1 MLLFTGK
8 AMLKKLHHEAKKDM
22 ETKLTNTENIKK
34 PFIKNN
40 TLMAIIIAIGVIG
53 AIAVFVMNLVKSKE
67 KTATANA
74 AETEW
79 YMISDYITDM
89 ISAGNL
95 DISYVYSSQRKQMFI
110 AGDNV
115 FYSVQHNGTKLY
127 FGQGTYGQNSTTDEL
142 KIAEAK
148 AIKGMMSFS
157 DYVTDFSVE
166 NYNQGTNSFSDGTV
180 KIRMRVEKD
189 GKIKQESFKA
199 NIPTKE

>member
-1 MLLFTGK
+1 MASK
-8 AMLKKLHHEAKKDM
+8 QSK
-22 ETKLTNTENIKK
+22 TEISNESNSLQKK

-53 AIAVFVMNLVKSKE
+53 AAAVFIMNFMKSRE
-67 KTATANA
+67 KTTSANTAEA
-74 AETEW
+74 EW
-79 YMISDYITDM
+79 YKISDYITDM
-89 ISAGNL
+89 ISVGDL

-110 AGDNV
+110 AGSEF

-127 FGQGTYGQNSTTDEL
+127 FGQGTYTQNSTTDEL
-142 KIAEAK
+142 KISEAK

-189 GKIKQESFKA
+189 GKIKQDSFSAK
-199 NIPTKE
+199 IPSSE